1 MSPVVP
7 HSTYTHHSHHQ
18 DNYKQ
23 VSFTCDSCHSKC
35 YVSIKDDDNIPNV
48 CNYCQM
54 TTCEK
59 AVYGGFGIFVFI
71 IIGILIVKWCRA

>member
-1 MSPVVP
+1 
-7 HSTYTHHSHHQ
+7 
-18 DNYKQ
+18 
-23 VSFTCDSCHSKC
+23 
-35 YVSIKDDDNIPNV
+35 
-48 CNYCQM
+48 M